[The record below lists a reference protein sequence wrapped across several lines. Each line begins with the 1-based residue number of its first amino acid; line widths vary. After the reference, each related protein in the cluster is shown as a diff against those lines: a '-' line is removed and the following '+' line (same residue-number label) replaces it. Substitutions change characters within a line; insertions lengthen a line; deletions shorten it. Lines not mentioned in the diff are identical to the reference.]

1 MSREFLYE
9 LLSTASVSGFEEDI
23 QRKVIKYADGFA
35 DEIYTDEI
43 ADVVSVINPASKI
56 KVMLSAHMAEIGL
69 MVSHITEKGMLHV
82 SKAGGIYPD
91 TYKGQKVRIMHE
103 GNVVYGAVRNH
114 SSLNKKETE
123 ITDLI
128 IDIGAVSKEDAER
141 AAAPGDPV
149 IFDTDH
155 RELLNDRLCAR
166 GLDNRLGG
174 YIIMEAARKAKEKG
188 CTCGIYA
195 AATVG
200 EELTKHGASW
210 CAARI
215 APTLAVVVDV
225 TYTSDYEGTRAIENG
240 EILLGGGPVF
250 LQNSFSHKML
260 VERLKKAAQDL
271 EISFQWENGC
281 GRTCTDADAIHVTG
295 RGIPTT
301 VMSIPLR
308 YMHNPAEVCS
318 MSDVQACI
326 DVLAEFLCGIGPEI
340 CLKPLEV

>member
-23 QRKVIKYADGFA
+23 QRKVMKYAEGFA

-56 KVMLSAHMAEIGL
+56 KVMLSAHMDEIGL
-69 MVSHITEKGMLHV
+69 MVSHLTEKGMLHV
-82 SKAGGIYPD
+82 SKAGGIYPG
-91 TYKGQKVRIMHE
+91 TYPGQKVRVIHN
-103 GNVVYGAVRNH
+103 GKVVSGAVRNH
-114 SSLNKKETE
+114 SSLNKKEPE

-128 IDIGAVSKEDAER
+128 IDIGAVSREDAME

-149 IFDTDH
+149 IFDTDY

-174 YIIMEAARKAKEKG
+174 YIILEAARKAKEKG
-188 CTCGIYA
+188 CTCGVYA

-210 CAARI
+210 CASRI
-215 APTLAVVVDV
+215 APTLAVAVDV

-240 EILLGGGPVF
+240 EIGLGGGPVF

-260 VERLKKAAQDL
+260 VGRLKKAAENLD
-271 EISFQWENGC
+271 ISCQWENGC
-281 GRTCTDADAIHVTG
+281 GRTCTDADAIHVAG

-301 VMSIPLR
+301 VLSIPLR

-326 DVLAEFLCGIGPEI
+326 DVLAEFLCSIGPDI
-340 CLKPLEV
+340 CLKPLEA